1 MDIGPF
7 SQPSD
12 LAPFEDVFRFVSF
25 TIVRFCTF
33 CAHAIVFG
41 LVPVSFLVLR
51 PSFKSLQGEF
61 WDGARRRLSIRLE
74 GLVRAGLL
82 ASLIATIIAI
92 LLQAVLVSEVSGG
105 EVESSSFSAALST
118 SFGRWYALR
127 IPILGGLA
135 VLLVNR
141 VSTRVLAGAGDDRP
155 APARAWWATWVVLAA
170 VLLSTSSFS
179 GHAAV
184 AQPLGLSLANDVIHL
199 FAGAIWFC
207 GIVVLAIGLPDTWR
221 RGSRSDRVQILAP
234 VVVRFSTVAAISVTV
249 LAITGTLNSFL
260 HVGALS
266 DLLSTSY
273 GLTLLLKI
281 GLFLGVLALGGVNHY
296 WVRGRL
302 RKAAEANADTNAP
315 AIFRRTIAAELIVA
329 LLLMGMTGML
339 VGLARTKETGPA
351 TTTLTPEASS

>member
-7 SQPSD
+7 SQPSN

-33 CAHAIVFG
+33 CAHAFLFG
-41 LVPVSFLVLR
+41 LVPVALLVLR
-51 PSFKSLQGEF
+51 PSFSSLRGEF
-61 WDGARRRLSIRLE
+61 GDKARRRLSLRLE
-74 GLVRAGLL
+74 GLVRASLL

-105 EVESSSFSAALST
+105 EVGSSSFSAALST
-118 SFGRWYALR
+118 SFGRWFALR

-141 VSTRVLAGAGDDRP
+141 LSPSLLAGAGDDRR
-155 APARAWWATWVVLAA
+155 APTVAWWATWGVLAA
-170 VLLSTSSFS
+170 VLLSTSSFA

-207 GIVVLAIGLPDTWR
+207 GIVVLAIGLPDAWR
-221 RGSRSDRVQILAP
+221 GESSNRVRVLAP
-234 VVVRFSTVAAISVTV
+234 VVVRFSTVAAASVAV

-260 HVGALS
+260 HVGNLS
-266 DLLSTSY
+266 DLISTSY
-273 GLTLLLKI
+273 GRTLLLKI
-281 GLFLGVLALGGVNHY
+281 GLFMGVLVLGGVNHY
-296 WVRGRL
+296 WVREKL
-302 RKAAEANADTNAP
+302 RKAAEANASTNAP
-315 AIFRRTIAAELIVA
+315 AIFRKTIAVELIIA

-339 VGLARTKETGPA
+339 VGLGRTRVTGPA
-351 TTTLTPEASS
+351 TSPSSPAARS